1 MSDTTSQA
9 AGFPGMAV
17 TVLLELHE
25 SDVAGTAVQECPEL
39 ECVDRQ
45 HRSIQL
51 RWPLEAK

>member
-1 MSDTTSQA
+1 
-9 AGFPGMAV
+9 MAV

-45 HRSIQL
+45 HRSPAAGVKDTFRANTAQ
-51 RWPLEAK
+51 AGMQ